1 MLYRWVLGSLARIA
15 AGLGAGVAV
24 WAVWAEALAQ
34 SEPAATATNPVTA
47 SSLTVATRALER
59 VVPGHEFIE
68 RNRSVLSF
76 GLDRIPGLQVEVFT
90 KPLWQY
96 FATLFYI
103 GLAFAASKALD
114 RFINVR
120 LKAWAARTE
129 TRWDDILLNLLDGPV
144 KVVTFVI
151 LLHIGLQLFDWPIW
165 LKGFISKFTLI
176 IVFISVAYVLLKAV
190 DALVGVAKTHL
201 ASGGERA
208 FNEQFLTVCGKALK
222 VVLITVAFLT
232 LLANF
237 DVNITAL
244 LGSLSVLGLALG
256 LAAQDTVSNLFGA
269 VSVFVDKPFQ
279 IGDRIQVGGV
289 DGAVEEMGL
298 RATRVRTLDG
308 YLVTVPNKTVGNNT
322 VTNISRRPSI
332 KTELNYGLTYETPAV
347 RVRAALRILE
357 EIFRAHPQTTDVIVV
372 FDRMLDSSLN
382 LKVIHWW
389 GDQDSRA
396 NLLGIQELNLKVK
409 ERFDA
414 EGLEFAFP
422 SHNVYVRPSAAAQI
436 TTP

>member
-1 MLYRWVLGSLARIA
+1 MNHRWILRWLARLIACACTSLAI
-15 AGLGAGVAV
+15 G
-24 WAVWAEALAQ
+24 AVWAEALAQ
-34 SEPAATATNPVTA
+34 TTNASATNTPPA
-47 SSLTVATRALER
+47 SSALKAATRALEGA
-59 VVPGHEFIE
+59 VPGHEFIE

-76 GLDRIPGLQVEVFT
+76 GLEQVDALQVEIFT

-96 FATLFYI
+96 LASLIYL
-103 GLAFAASKALD
+103 GLAFVASRTLD
-114 RFINVR
+114 RFINIR
-120 LKAWAARTE
+120 LKAWAART
-129 TRWDDILLNLLDGPV
+129 TTQWDDIVINLLDGPV
-144 KVVTFVI
+144 KVVSFVL
-151 LLHIGLQLFDWPIW
+151 LLHIGLQLFDWPVW
-165 LKGFISKFTLI
+165 LKGIITKLTMV
-176 IVFISVAYVLLKAV
+176 IVFVSIAYVLLKAV
-190 DALVGVAKTHL
+190 DALVGIAKTRL
-201 ASGGERA
+201 TVGGERA
-208 FNEQFLTVCGKALK
+208 FNEQFLIVCGKALK
-222 VVLITVAFLT
+222 VVLITVALLT

-332 KTELNYGLTYETPAV
+332 KTELNYGLTYETTAP
-347 RVRAALRILE
+347 RVRQALKILE
-357 EIFRAHPQTTDVIVV
+357 EIFKTHPKTSDVIVT

-389 GDQDSRA
+389 GDLDGRA
-396 NLLGIQELNLKVK
+396 NLNGIQELNLKVK
-409 ERFDA
+409 ERFDE
-414 EGLEFAFP
+414 EGLQFAFP
-422 SHNVYVRPSAAAQI
+422 SHTVYVRTENVKESSP
-436 TTP
+436 